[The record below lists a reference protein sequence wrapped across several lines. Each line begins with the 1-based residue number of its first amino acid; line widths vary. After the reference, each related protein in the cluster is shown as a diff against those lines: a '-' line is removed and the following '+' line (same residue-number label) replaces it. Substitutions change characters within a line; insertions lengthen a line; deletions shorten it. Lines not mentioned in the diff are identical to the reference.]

1 MNAAPATEEG
11 RNPQMRAP
19 GFWRTG
25 GVPAMLLSPL
35 GHAYAAV
42 AARRLRRPGWHAPVP
57 VICCGNVVA
66 GGAGKT
72 PVSADIGRRLKA
84 RGVAVHFLSRGY
96 GGKAKGPLRVDT
108 AQHDSRM
115 VGDEALLLAEI
126 APTWVGRDR
135 AASAR
140 QAVEAGA
147 EAIIMDDG
155 LQNPT
160 LQKTLSLLVV
170 DGGYGFG
177 NGRVHPAGPL
187 REPIAAGASRCQAAV
202 LMGHDASGAR
212 ARLPSGLPVLE
223 ARMSPG
229 PGALALAG
237 KAVMAFAGIAN
248 PARFFDGL
256 AEAGAVLV
264 GREVFA
270 DHYPYDD
277 DDIRQLLAEA
287 EALRALPVTTPKD
300 AVRIHPELRAQITV
314 ADALLV
320 WADEA
325 ALEALLA
332 PLFPC
337 AFRPTE
343 AAAAMPARLPDED
356 GLPAP
361 PREDPAAATPATAT
375 AAAAAAATDAPDTAS
390 RA

>member
-1 MNAAPATEEG
+1 
-11 RNPQMRAP
+11 MRAP

-25 GVPAMLLSPL
+25 GVPAMLLAPL
-35 GHAYAAV
+35 GRAYAVV
-42 AARRLRRPGWHAPVP
+42 AARRLRRPGWRAPVP

-72 PVSADIGRRLKA
+72 PVAADIGRRLKA

-108 AQHDSRM
+108 ARHDSRM

-126 APTWVGRDR
+126 APTWVGRER
-135 AASAR
+135 ALSAR
-140 QAVEAGA
+140 QAVESGA
-147 EAIIMDDG
+147 QAIVMDDG

-160 LQKTLSLLVV
+160 LEKTLSILVV

-187 REPIAAGASRCQAAV
+187 REPVAAGAARCQAAV
-202 LMGHDASGAR
+202 LMGSDASGAR
-212 ARLPSGLPVLE
+212 AQLPPGLPVLE
-223 ARMSPG
+223 ARMAPG

-248 PARFFDGL
+248 PTRFFDGL

-264 GREVFA
+264 AREVFA

-287 EALRALPVTTPKD
+287 EGLRALPVTTPKD
-300 AVRIHPELRAQITV
+300 AVRIRAELREHITV
-314 ADALLV
+314 ADATLM
-320 WADEA
+320 WTDET

-332 PLFPC
+332 PLFPA
-337 AFRPTE
+337 AFAAKAAEDGAP
-343 AAAAMPARLPDED
+343 AAAALPDED
-356 GLPAP
+356 GLPSASRGDARTIASP
-361 PREDPAAATPATAT
+361 AGTVSATGPAASA
-375 AAAAAAATDAPDTAS
+375 
-390 RA
+390 